1 MGAQVQAQAQVQVE
15 NIKTIAVIGAGTMG
29 HGIAELAALAGYDV
43 KLYDITQELA
53 EQGKQRI
60 AWSLRKL
67 AEKGLI
73 SQEQIEPTLAR
84 IAPTADL
91 KAAVENAD
99 FVVEAAPEN
108 LELKRDLF
116 RKLDEWAPEHAVLA
130 TNTSSL
136 PITQIAEATARP
148 ERVVGMHFFNPAVM
162 MPLVEVIRGQKSS
175 DEAVGLTVE
184 LAKRL
189 KKTPVV
195 CRKDVRGFITSSV
208 FEGFIGEAMW
218 QASRENVSIRAIDAR
233 MKQEGFPM
241 GPFELADLTG
251 LDIGYNVRKEAGLP
265 NPPILEE
272 KVKKGE
278 LGRKTGKGFYD
289 YAGGKGPDYKPEDA
303 EGFDPLP
310 LYAMMASIAARLVE
324 DDVADPHE
332 IDLAMQLGGGFPKGP
347 CAKAD
352 EIGIE
357 KIVAKLDEMREK
369 YGDDRYEV
377 PRLLREYAAQGR
389 GFYG

>member
-1 MGAQVQAQAQVQVE
+1 MQ
-15 NIKTIAVIGAGTMG
+15 IDKLKTIAVIGAGTMG
-29 HGIAELAALAGYDV
+29 HGIAELAAMAGYEV
-43 KLYDITQELA
+43 KLYDISEELA
-53 EQGKQRI
+53 HKGYQQIR
-60 AWSLRKL
+60 WSLEKL
-67 AEKGLI
+67 AQKGLI
-73 SQEQIEPTLAR
+73 MEGQIEPALER
-84 IAPTADL
+84 ITPLADL
-91 KAAVENAD
+91 KRALEGAD
-99 FVVEAAPEN
+99 FVIEAAPEN

-116 RKLDEWAPEHAVLA
+116 KRFDELAPEHAVLT

-136 PITQIAEATARP
+136 PITQIAEATQRP

-162 MPLVEVIRGQKSS
+162 MPLVEVIRGQRSS
-175 DEAVGLTVE
+175 DEAVNLTVE

-189 KKTPVV
+189 NKTPVV
-195 CRKDVRGFITSSV
+195 CRKDVRGFITSSL

-218 QASRENVSIRAIDAR
+218 QASRENISIRAIDAR

-251 LDIGYNVRKEAGLP
+251 LDIGYNVRKEAGLS

-289 YAGGKGPDYKPEDA
+289 YSEGKGPDYKPEDA
-303 EGFDPLP
+303 TGFDPLP
-310 LYAMMASIAARLVE
+310 LYAMMAAIAARLVQE
-324 DDVADPHE
+324 DVADPHE

-352 EIGIE
+352 EIGIP
-357 KIVAKLDEMREK
+357 KIVEKLDEMHQK
-369 YGDDRYEV
+369 YGDERYEA
-377 PRLLREYAAQGR
+377 PKLLREYTEQGR
-389 GFYG
+389 GFYS

>member
-1 MGAQVQAQAQVQVE
+1 
-15 NIKTIAVIGAGTMG
+15 MG

-43 KLYDITQELA
+43 KLYDVSPELA
-53 EQGKQRI
+53 EKGKQQI
-60 AWSLRKL
+60 AWSLEKL
-67 AEKGLI
+67 SQKGLVAR
-73 SQEQIEPTLAR
+73 EQIQPALER
-84 IAPTADL
+84 ITPLADL
-91 KAAVENAD
+91 KAAVEGVD
-99 FVVEAAPEN
+99 FLVEAAPEN

-116 RKLDEWAPEHAVLA
+116 EKFDEWAPPHVVLA

-136 PITQIAEATARP
+136 PITQIAEATSRP

-175 DEAVGLTVE
+175 DEAVQLTVE

-195 CRKDVRGFITSSV
+195 CRKDVRGFLTSSV

-265 NPPILEE
+265 NPPLLEE
-272 KVKKGE
+272 KVQRGE

-289 YAGGKGPDYKPEDA
+289 YTGGRGPDYKPEDA

-310 LYAMMASIAARLVE
+310 LYAMMAAIAARLVQ
-324 DDVADPHE
+324 DDVADPPE
-332 IDLAMQLGGGFPKGP
+332 IDLAMQLGGGFPQGP

-352 EIGIE
+352 EIGLRP
-357 KIVAKLDEMREK
+357 IVEKLDEMREK
-369 YGDDRYEV
+369 YGDERYEV
-377 PRLLREYAAQGR
+377 PRLLREYAEQGR

>member
-1 MGAQVQAQAQVQVE
+1 ME
-15 NIKTIAVIGAGTMG
+15 IEELKEIAVIGAGTMG
-29 HGIAELAALAGYDV
+29 HGIAELAALAGYIV
-43 KLYDITQELA
+43 RLYDIEEEILGQALQKIRWSA
-53 EQGKQRI
+53 E
-60 AWSLRKL
+60 KL

-73 SQEQIEPTLAR
+73 TKDQVEPAMGR
-84 IAPTADL
+84 IHPTTDL
-91 KAAVENAD
+91 KDAVEGAD
-99 FVVEAAPEN
+99 FVIEAAPED

-116 RKLDEWAPEHAVLA
+116 KKFDDWTPKHAVLA

-136 PITQIAEATARP
+136 PITQIAEATEHP

-162 MPLVEVIRGQKSS
+162 MPLVEVIKGQRTS
-175 DEAVGLTVE
+175 DKAVQLTVE

-218 QASRENVSIRAIDAR
+218 QASREGIPIQAIDAR

-251 LDIGYNVRKEAGLP
+251 LDIGYNVRREAGLP

-289 YAGGKGPDYKPEDA
+289 YSEGKGPDYKPEDA

-310 LYAMMASIAARLVE
+310 LYAMMASIAARLVQ

-352 EIGIE
+352 EIGLK
-357 KIVAKLDEMREK
+357 KIVEKLDEMRTK
-369 YGDDRYEV
+369 YKDERYEV
-377 PRLLREYAAQGR
+377 PRLLREYAEQGLK
-389 GFYG
+389 FYS